1 VQQDVPPERGPVRR
15 FPPDL
20 GPGLLAA
27 LLAVLLLVVLIPA
40 GIWLASNSDDDAP
53 AATDTRTLDTTTEQ
67 STTTTPAAAA
77 AKAVPDVTGRTLAGA
92 RELLESANFRVR
104 FRRTASDRPRNDVLS
119 QSPKPG
125 AEAEPG
131 SVVVLTVSGG
141 AERVTV
147 PDLEGMTASEAIE
160 ALRGA
165 GLDSRTRVVP
175 SEEPRGTVID
185 QSPDAGE
192 EVAKST
198 VVVLQIAKAPASPPP
213 SEPATVR
220 VPNVVGLKAADAR
233 SRLRALGLRSTQRP
247 EESPRPAGTVVGQS
261 PGRGA
266 ELREGGTVTLR
277 VSTGPAQVAIP
288 DVVGLDESAAIQELE
303 AAGFVVQVVDEPTGE
318 PTEDG
323 VVLDQSPSAGA
334 SRPKGT
340 TVTITVARFS

>member
-1 VQQDVPPERGPVRR
+1 
-15 FPPDL
+15 
-20 GPGLLAA
+20 
-27 LLAVLLLVVLIPA
+27 VLLLVVLIPA

-53 AATDTRTLDTTTEQ
+53 AATDTRTLDTTEQ
-67 STTTTPAAAA
+67 STTTSTTPAAPA
-77 AKAVPDVTGRTLAGA
+77 AKAVPDVTGQMLADA

-104 FRRTASDRPRNDVLS
+104 FRRTASDQPRNDVLS

-131 SVVVLTVSGG
+131 SVIVLTVSGG

-147 PDLEGMTASEAIE
+147 PDLGGMTASEAIE

-175 SEEPRGTVID
+175 SEEGRGTVID

-247 EESPRPAGTVVGQS
+247 EESPRPAGTVVSQS

-266 ELREGGTVTLR
+266 ELREGGTVTLG

-288 DVVGLDESAAIQELE
+288 DVVGLNESAAILALE
-303 AAGFVVQVVDEPTGE
+303 AAGFVAQVVDEPTGE

-334 SRPKGT
+334 SRPKGS